1 MASSIFLLPEIILP
15 IVSCLKNDPYS
26 LHSCML
32 VSRSWCKLT
41 VPFLWTD
48 PFNPYSSNTQII
60 STYMNSLSSSHKS
73 FLKKI
78 YPMEKL
84 EIDKPPPIF
93 NYTNYLKVLNYSLL
107 HDAVH
112 AWCDLYRI
120 RSVFKQEDDDDF
132 EECKKESG
140 EYFYDGGDSLLF
152 NPKIKILELLFDL
165 LLEKTTL
172 TTLSI
177 KVITHRYEFCTTL
190 SKLTIDCSWG
200 NDASSNKLL
209 ISQTCLIEL
218 IIINRW
224 PNHLLD
230 SGNNEEENNDTYNN
244 DVYIYTDVYNENYYN
259 NDSNNNDNDDS
270 NYGFLKTIKCLEFK
284 NSEDV
289 DRDNDGSLDV
299 LKYCENLKVL
309 KFNNWK
315 SFGHKYS
322 LDLADI
328 YFPKLE
334 ELLFSTYTPR
344 LDILIKIIR
353 INGQNLKCLT
363 LVALTHSS
371 IKSANKKFFI
381 KYKLLIETISE
392 NCPNLI
398 TLNTSIS
405 SITMSGHCN
414 LLQRCTWLANLSVEF
429 IHNSQGPFFPT
440 NESLLLLLG
449 SSIPISLKQ
458 LTLKLTLIFEPKT
471 LHNFLFEHCKARLE
485 KLKLFMRANNEHF
498 AVLQE
503 YAKTFGSLKLLDLR
517 NCDGIEQDQ
526 FHDSKKYIK
535 EVIIFNSYGERVAW

>member
-84 EIDKPPPIF
+84 EIDKPPLIF

-120 RSVFKQEDDDDF
+120 RSVFKQEEDDDF

-230 SGNNEEENNDTYNN
+230 S
-244 DVYIYTDVYNENYYN
+244 DV
-259 NDSNNNDNDDS
+259 
-270 NYGFLKTIKCLEFK
+270 G
-284 NSEDV
+284 
-289 DRDNDGSLDV
+289 RDNDGSLDV
-299 LKYCENLKVL
+299 LKYCENLRVL

-371 IKSANKKFFI
+371 IKFANKKFFI

-405 SITMSGHCN
+405 SITMSGYCN

-429 IHNSQGPFFPT
+429 IHNSQDPFFPT

>member
-93 NYTNYLKVLNYSLL
+93 NYTNYLK
-107 HDAVH
+107 
-112 AWCDLYRI
+112 
-120 RSVFKQEDDDDF
+120 
-132 EECKKESG
+132 SG

-230 SGNNEEENNDTYNN
+230 S
-244 DVYIYTDVYNENYYN
+244 
-259 NDSNNNDNDDS
+259 
-270 NYGFLKTIKCLEFK
+270 EFK

>member
-177 KVITHRYEFCTTL
+177 KVITHRY
-190 SKLTIDCSWG
+190 
-200 NDASSNKLL
+200 
-209 ISQTCLIEL
+209 
-218 IIINRW
+218 
-224 PNHLLD
+224 
-230 SGNNEEENNDTYNN
+230 
-244 DVYIYTDVYNENYYN
+244 
-259 NDSNNNDNDDS
+259 
-270 NYGFLKTIKCLEFK
+270 EFK